1 MAAKVGDFSLIL
13 KLLGGII
20 IGALLGLY
28 IGENAEGSLRHV
40 MDVVVSL
47 RHIFGQIIFFL
58 VPLVIVG
65 FITPAIVRLGQ
76 NASKI
81 LLVAVGLAYISSLGA
96 ALFSMI
102 SGYCIIPN
110 LSIATSTETLRS
122 LPEMVFRLDI
132 PPLFS
137 VMSALVLA
145 LTMGV
150 AIVWTRS
157 ETLGKIFCE
166 MERIMTALVNRIM
179 IPILPFFVGLSFL
192 GLAYEGS
199 LSRHL
204 PVFIMMVLIV
214 IVGHFIWLAVLYG
227 IGGALSGRNPSQVFR
242 HYAPAYLTAVGTMSS
257 AATLPVALECARKSP
272 VLSRT
277 MVEFMVPLGATVH
290 LCGSVLTETFFVMV
304 VSKVLYGT
312 LPAGQVLSYALA
324 ALEAA
329 QDPLAALFDRLL
341 QAQFGRRCRAD
352 AYRCYDGGG
361 IGAQIGQDVVLVG
374 SLPFMRSMGVHMSDG
389 ARVRQA
395 VYVSVNGELAGIF
408 AVKYKPSASTRAG
421 LRALLANPGNSV
433 ILATRDFL
441 ITPELLAARY
451 ELAVGGIAFPVYS
464 ERLRLSEAVGGEADA
479 QGALIAKETFG
490 AFASAVAAAQTLR
503 STTRFSTVLS
513 LLSGILG
520 LCLCALLLYWG
531 SAAAVSPF
539 HIAAFQL
546 IWALV
551 AGFLSGILQRL

>member
-28 IGENAEGSLRHV
+28 IGENAEGSLKHV

-81 LLVAVGLAYISSLGA
+81 LLVAVALAYVSSLGA

-150 AIVWTRS
+150 AIVWTKS

-257 AATLPVALECARKSP
+257 AATLPVALECARKSS

-290 LCGSVLTETFFVMV
+290 LCGSVLTETFFVMTIC
-304 VSKVLYGT
+304 VL
-312 LPAGQVLSYALA
+312 L
-324 ALEAA
+324 
-329 QDPLAALFDRLL
+329 
-341 QAQFGRRCRAD
+341 
-352 AYRCYDGGG
+352 
-361 IGAQIGQDVVLVG
+361 
-374 SLPFMRSMGVHMSDG
+374 
-389 ARVRQA
+389 
-395 VYVSVNGELAGIF
+395 GIF
-408 AVKYKPSASTRAG
+408 AVGAPGVPGGTVVASLGIVTG
-421 LRALLANPGNSV
+421 VLGFDPNGVALL
-433 ILATRDFL
+433 
-441 ITPELLAARY
+441 
-451 ELAVGGIAFPVYS
+451 IAIFALQDSFGTACNVT
-464 ERLRLSEAVGGEADA
+464 GD
-479 QGALIAKETFG
+479 GALTLMLEGLFNRNG
-490 AFASAVAAAQTLR
+490 ELGPLQDVAPAEK
-503 STTRFSTVLS
+503 V
-513 LLSGILG
+513 
-520 LCLCALLLYWG
+520 
-531 SAAAVSPF
+531 
-539 HIAAFQL
+539 
-546 IWALV
+546 
-551 AGFLSGILQRL
+551 